1 MFWIALAFIVV
12 GLLLEGKGK
21 KEDNSSMKTIG
32 KVVWILGL
40 VIFGIAVLAIL
51 GIAISAAFD

>member
-21 KEDNSSMKTIG
+21 KEDISSMKTIG

-40 VIFGIAVLAIL
+40 VIFGITVLYILGVAIYAVLE
-51 GIAISAAFD
+51 

>member
-12 GLLLEGKGK
+12 GLLFEGKGK
-21 KEDNSSMKTIG
+21 KEDISSMKTIG

-40 VIFGIAVLAIL
+40 AIFGIAVLAIL

>member
-51 GIAISAAFD
+51 GIAISASFD